1 MNAYPRIP
9 LGEVCTINPR
19 IKRSGIPEED
29 TLVSFVPMAAVDE
42 RFGMIMAREDRRL
55 GDVSKGFT
63 AFEDGDILFAKI
75 TPCMENGKAA
85 LARNLTNG
93 IGRGSTEFYVLRPG
107 GEVLGEYVYHFVR
120 QPRFREKAKRH
131 FTGTAGQ
138 QRVPKSFMEDVPIPL
153 PPLDAQRRIV
163 CILNRTARIENLC
176 ARVDKYLRDFVPALF
191 AKMFGDPIENPMG
204 WERRRLG
211 DMSEV
216 QGGLQVTRKRA
227 NHPLK
232 KPYLRVANVLRDR
245 LVLSEIKCI
254 RLTDNELDRVRLQR
268 NDLLIVEGHGNPG
281 EIGRAAI
288 WDGSVKDCVHQNH
301 LIRVRPDRASLIPE
315 FACAYLNS
323 ISGRQHLLRSGKTT
337 SGLNTI
343 STSDVKACTLF
354 VPPLDLQNR
363 FAEVVA
369 AARDI
374 AATTESSLDTA
385 SALSASLMTRLL
397 GDGA

>member
-1 MNAYPRIP
+1 MSAYPRVP
-9 LGEVCTINPR
+9 LGEVCIINPR
-19 IKRSGIPEED
+19 VEKSDIPDED
-29 TLVSFVPMAAVDE
+29 MLVSFVPMAAVDE
-42 RFGMIMAREDRRL
+42 RFGALTTHEDRRL
-55 GDVSKGFT
+55 ADVSKGFT
-63 AFEDGDILFAKI
+63 AFEEGDVLFAKI

-85 LARNLTNG
+85 LARHLTNG
-93 IGRGSTEFYVLRPG
+93 VGRGSTEFYVLRPG
-107 GEVLGEYVYHFVR
+107 EKVLGEYVYHFVR

-138 QRVPKSFMEDVPIPL
+138 QRVPKSFVENVPIPL
-153 PPLDAQRRIV
+153 PTLDEQRQIV
-163 CILNRTARIENLC
+163 GILNRTARIERLTALVNKHLSE
-176 ARVDKYLRDFVPALF
+176 FIPALF
-191 AKMFGDPIENPMG
+191 IKMFGDPIGNPMR

-211 DMSEV
+211 DVSEI

-232 KPYLRVANVLRDR
+232 KPYLRVANVLRDQ
-245 LVLSEIKCI
+245 LVLDEIKCI
-254 RLTDNELDRVRLQR
+254 RLTENELDRVRLQR

-301 LIRVRPDRASLIPE
+301 LIRVRPNRDSLIPE
-315 FACAYLNS
+315 FACTYLNS
-323 ISGRQHLLRSGKTT
+323 TSGRQHLLRSGKTT

-343 STSDVKACTLF
+343 STSDVKACALF

-374 AATTESSLDTA
+374 AATTEAALDTA
-385 SALSASLMTRLL
+385 STLSASLMIRLL
-397 GDGA
+397 GNGA